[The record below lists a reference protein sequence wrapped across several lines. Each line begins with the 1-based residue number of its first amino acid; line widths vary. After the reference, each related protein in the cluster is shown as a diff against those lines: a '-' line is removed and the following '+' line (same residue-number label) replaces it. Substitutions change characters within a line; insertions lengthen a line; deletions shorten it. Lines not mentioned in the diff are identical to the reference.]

1 MAKKQAYVSASEFMV
16 SKRDSM
22 DYARKQLA
30 NLRANQSAV
39 SVAVRPIN
47 SIIGKI
53 VKAHEGRAVYHSA
66 YLSVS
71 GYRLDND
78 VSVEV
83 SINLQN
89 MLALDEDVVGFSIR
103 ELRSAG
109 FARVGELQKVANE
122 YSGYAQWQFDAQYG
136 NVKVRVVLRAELAE
150 EGAEGATCRKVQVG
164 TELKE
169 VPKFAIVC
177 A

>member
-1 MAKKQAYVSASEFMV
+1 MAKKQAYVSASEFLT
-16 SKRDSM
+16 SKRESM

-39 SVAVRPIN
+39 SIAVRPIN
-47 SIIGKI
+47 GIIGKI
-53 VKAHEGRAVYHSA
+53 IRAHEGRTVYHSA
-66 YLSVS
+66 YVSVS
-71 GYRLDND
+71 GYREDNE

-83 SINLQN
+83 SIALQD
-89 MLALDEDVVGFSIR
+89 MLALDEDVIGFSIR

-109 FARVGELQKVANE
+109 FARVGELEKVANE
-122 YSGYAQWQFDAQYG
+122 YSGYAKWQFDAQYG
-136 NVKVRVVLRAELAE
+136 NVKVRAILRAELAS

-169 VPKFAIVC
+169 VAKYAIVC
-177 A
+177 G

>member
-1 MAKKQAYVSASEFMV
+1 MAKKQAFVSASEFLT
-16 SKRDSM
+16 SKRESM

-30 NLRANQSAV
+30 NLRRNQSAV

-47 SIIGKI
+47 AIVGRI
-53 VKAHEGRAVYHSA
+53 VKAHEGRTVYTSA

-71 GYRLDND
+71 GYREDDDL
-78 VSVEV
+78 SVEV
-83 SINLQN
+83 SINLQK
-89 MLALDEDVVGFSIR
+89 MLALDEPVVGFAIR

-109 FARVGELQKVANE
+109 FARVGELEKIANE
-122 YSGYAQWQFDAQYG
+122 YNGYAQWRFDAQYG
-136 NVKVRVVLRAELAE
+136 NVKVRAILRAELAE
-150 EGAEGATCRKVQVG
+150 EGADGATCRKVQVG